1 MLAKIFQQITQKK
14 ITIGIILTLII
25 SGYFGYKNLFI
36 KDDTK
41 SYATTEV
48 KRGDLTVS
56 VSGSGQVSVSDQL
69 NIKSKVSGDIV
80 YVGVQNGQEV
90 KRGALLAQID
100 IHDAEK
106 LIRDNKTELE
116 TAQLELEELLSPP
129 NELVLLQAE
138 NDLAQTKESKQRA
151 EDNIE
156 KAYEDAFNTV
166 ALAFLD
172 LPTTVTGLRDILYSY
187 EIAKSETNISDYSWN
202 VSVFKNYVG
211 YENGYE
217 EKTEIDQL
225 IDNSISDYEIARE
238 KYEENFENY
247 QNASRY
253 SEKETVEILL
263 NETIEAAKAIAE
275 TVKRETS
282 VLDYWVDYR
291 SQESL
296 QVFNKISEYQT
307 DLKGYTSNTNNHLL
321 SLLSIQ
327 RSLQDNREELIN
339 AERLI
344 EEKELSLLNLKTGA
358 DDLEIRAQNIIIQQK
373 KDALFDA
380 ELNLTDHYIY
390 APFEGIISSTVVKKN
405 ESVSSNAIIT
415 TLITKQKIAEII
427 LNEIDIAKV
436 KNGQEV
442 NITFDAIEDLNIIG
456 EVIEIDTLGSI
467 TQGVVTYDIKIAF
480 DIQDERVKPGMSL
493 SVSIITEIRENILFI
508 SSSAISE
515 QGEMSYVNIVKGITA
530 KTNQITKNT
539 ARIVSESTHEFQK
552 QPIQI
557 GISNDTMTEVIDG
570 LKEGDIIVMQ
580 AISSDAVLEERT
592 GTEMQ
597 GMMRMMK

>member
-515 QGEMSYVNIVKGITA
+515 QGEMSYVNIAKGTTE
-530 KTNQITKNT
+530 KTDQITKNT

>member
-515 QGEMSYVNIVKGITA
+515 QGEMSYVNIVKGIAA

-539 ARIVSESTHEFQK
+539 SKIVSESTHEFQK